1 MISSFE
7 EWPWTEY
14 PKFVQGVSNLFPAKA
29 LPLILAATQT
39 IPYYK
44 VEDAYLTGLCRE
56 KANMQ
61 LRHSKMYTT
70 KSKFFIS
77 KFYTFNL

>member
-7 EWPWTEY
+7 EWPWNEY
-14 PKFVQGVSNLFPAKA
+14 PKFMQGVSNLFPAKA

-44 VEDAYLTGLCRE
+44 VDDAYLTGLCRE
-56 KANMQ
+56 KVNMQ
-61 LRHSKMYTT
+61 LHHSKMYLT
-70 KSKFFIS
+70 KKKYF
-77 KFYTFNL
+77 

>member
-1 MISSFE
+1 MISTYE
-7 EWPWTEY
+7 EWPWRVY
-14 PKFVQGVSNLFPAKA
+14 PKFVQGVSTLFPARA

-56 KANMQ
+56 KAKMQ
-61 LRHSKMYTT
+61 LRHSKV
-70 KSKFFIS
+70 
-77 KFYTFNL
+77 